1 MLEERVIE
9 QALADG
15 AQAASLP
22 GGLLERIKET
32 ADRQRSLARRR
43 RRWVLIAVAVLLL
56 VGAGVAGA
64 QGGLLWEVLRRQT
77 GVPPAPVPK
86 TPPGQKRLVEQDGVE
101 YPPAE
106 ASKVAGFRI
115 RLPSL
120 VPEGVHPDDVTVMV
134 NRIIERDAPS
144 VTVTYWKVEVHE
156 GGHRRIGRLF
166 LFQTPYS
173 GTPWF
178 FSPDRRPTNPQGE
191 RATCGE
197 EPVEIRKGV
206 TGRLVKCNFGGQGLV
221 WVDEGIEH
229 MIDIGFEGMTAEK
242 AIETARS
249 IR

>member
-32 ADRQRSLARRR
+32 AARQRSLARRR
-43 RRWVLIAVAVLLL
+43 RRWVMVAVAVLLL

-64 QGGLLWEVLRRQT
+64 QGGLLWEVLRRP
-77 GVPPAPVPK
+77 GVTPAPVPK
-86 TPPGQKRLVEQDGVE
+86 PPPGQKRLVEQDGVE
-101 YPPAE
+101 YTPAE
-106 ASKVAGFRI
+106 ASRVAGFRI

-120 VPEGVHPDDVTVMV
+120 IPEGVHPDDVTVVV
-134 NRIIERDAPS
+134 NRIIARDAPLII
-144 VTVTYWKVEVHE
+144 VTYWKVEVYDS
-156 GGHRRIGRLF
+156 GHRRIGRLF

-173 GTPWF
+173 GAPWF
-178 FSPDRRPTNPQGE
+178 FSPDRVPTNPQGE

-229 MIDIGFEGMTAEK
+229 MIDVGFEGMTAEK
-242 AIETARS
+242 AIEIARS